1 MEEEED
7 EASVE
12 DGGAAMEAGEE
23 EAVEEDGET
32 QKTQGS
38 PDIDVTLLF
47 TKPIG
52 NGMGKDSFCIIYLQ

>member
-38 PDIDVTLLF
+38 PDIDVTMLF